1 MSTGPHHPPPGYEPS
16 RPSSRAAEGRGFWRR
31 WRLPVALGAAALLG
45 VGGLYIVT
53 QANRLTGGGA
63 SRANLTPAEMEQ
75 LRLLSVQKEAAF
87 EAIRLSRP
95 QLAEADIQLLADAL
109 QAQEDYITARGAL
122 GKDNGRLDNL
132 RRRYHTLRAEKLRA
146 ESDQAEAAA
155 LELAKT
161 DPAQAI
167 AGIKRAQALER
178 EIADRWVYAGLAE
191 PGRLARLDTR
201 LRRLESEPVWRR
213 TRELEAEGKRLV
225 AEGRHEA
232 AAAKFDE
239 ALEVERAFLAQYRDV
254 RATEFGREDQL
265 TTLRDTARSHPE
277 ALAVDVLVRQAT
289 ELEQAG
295 RWEQAVPLWTQAV
308 ARFQDLLTRHPRATL
323 ADRAR
328 DRELTRRGHL
338 AQARPQVVA
347 VEQQVA
353 TMRSKLAG
361 RQVADALASATAAA
375 TELRRL
381 NDAYPGLF
389 PPTDALRQEVDF
401 IVERQSTLTALL
413 PTIDR
418 QLTALPGAPTAR
430 LLNREVSQG
439 LYAALVGANPSAQ
452 QREGHPVDSV
462 AYADAER
469 FCRLLGWA
477 LGAKVRLP
485 TLAELARA
493 AGDVSRAPTAQQ
505 AWTFGNGDGINT
517 RAVATSLPN
526 AAGFHD
532 LLGNVEEWT
541 LADPRSDEATVAG
554 GSVGWLAEPGF
565 PAKSAPKREK
575 SRILGFRILVE

>member
-1 MSTGPHHPPPGYEPS
+1 MSNGPHQPPPEYIPAQPVPRG
-16 RPSSRAAEGRGFWRR
+16 AEGRGAWRR
-31 WRLPVALGAAALLG
+31 WRLPLALGGAVVLA
-45 VGGLYIVT
+45 VGGLYLVT
-53 QANRLTGGGA
+53 QSKRLTGGGA
-63 SRANLTPAEMEQ
+63 SRANLTTEEMEQ

-87 EAIRLSRP
+87 EEVRLARP
-95 QLAEADIQLLADAL
+95 QLTEADIQLLAAAL
-109 QAQEDYITARGAL
+109 QAQEDYISARGAL

-132 RRRYHTLRAEKLRA
+132 RRRYHTLRAEKLRG
-146 ESDQAEAAA
+146 ESDRVEAAA

-161 DPAQAI
+161 DPMQAT
-167 AGIKRAQALER
+167 AGIKRAQALEQ
-178 EIADRWVYAGLAE
+178 EIADRWVYSGLAE

-213 TRELEAEGKRLV
+213 TRELEAEGKRLA

-232 AAAKFDE
+232 AAAKFE
-239 ALEVERAFLAQYRDV
+239 ESLEVERAFLAQYRDV
-254 RATEFGREDQL
+254 RATEFDREDQL
-265 TTLRDTARSHPE
+265 AILRDTARSYPDS
-277 ALAVDVLVRQAT
+277 LAVDALVREAT
-289 ELEQAG
+289 AQEQAG
-295 RWEQAVPLWTQAV
+295 RWEQAVPVWAQAV
-308 ARFQDLLTRHPRATL
+308 ARFQDLLTRHPRSTL
-323 ADRAR
+323 ADRSR

-338 AQARPQVVA
+338 AQAHPQVLA

-353 TMRSKLAG
+353 TMRSRLAS
-361 RQVADALASATAAA
+361 RQVADALVAANAAA
-375 TELRRL
+375 SELRRL
-381 NDAYPGLF
+381 NEAYPGIF
-389 PPTDALRQEVDF
+389 PPTEPLRQEIDF

-418 QLTALPGAPTAR
+418 QLTPLPGAPAAR

-462 AYADAER
+462 AYADAEK
-469 FCRLLGWA
+469 FCRLFGWA

-493 AGDVSRAPTAQQ
+493 AGDVSRPPAAQQ

-526 AAGFHD
+526 PAGFHD

-541 LADPRSDEATVAG
+541 LADPKADEATIAG